1 MKTIQE
7 NELGSKLIELH
18 ILIDKY
24 QKRIVSIDER
34 IESIKKLKEEVA
46 EYMNLNLV
54 DAPPGT
60 STRSQFLAQ
69 DGSDWLAR
77 TLTQTSAEQMGKIKK
92 TAPPPPPPNSPF
104 SIIEIDW
111 FAAMDD

>member
-24 QKRIVSIDER
+24 QQRIVLIDER

-46 EYMNLNLV
+46 EYMNLV

-60 STRSQFLAQ
+60 STRSQLLAH

-77 TLTQTSAEQMGKIKK
+77 TLAQTSAEQMGKIKK

-104 SIIEIDW
+104 SIINDENDQ
-111 FAAMDD
+111 